1 MAALEELC
9 WALPVLMTYNWHSQV
24 IILLNVIQVLLL
36 LFLLST
42 RIDLVILSQLSSVVV
57 GVIVLIV
64 VIVAVFDI
72 DNPLNRIV
80 NCMSRRRRQER
91 ALISLE
97 PSYIYIYMCL
107 CMCVCVWWQQYDE
120 LLGASSSIIGVS
132 LAGPKL
138 AKPVRF

>member
-42 RIDLVILSQLSSVVV
+42 RIDLVILSQLSIVVV

-97 PSYIYIYMCL
+97 PSYIYMCL
-107 CMCVCVWWQQYDE
+107 CMCDDNNMMNYLAPAHQ
-120 LLGASSSIIGVS
+120 S
-132 LAGPKL
+132 LASAWLVQNSPN
-138 AKPVRF
+138 PWDFNT